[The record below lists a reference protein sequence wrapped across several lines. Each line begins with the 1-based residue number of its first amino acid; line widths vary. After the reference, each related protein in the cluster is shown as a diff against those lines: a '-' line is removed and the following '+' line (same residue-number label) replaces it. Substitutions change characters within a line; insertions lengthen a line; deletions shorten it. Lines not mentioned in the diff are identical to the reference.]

1 MEHFCELTS
10 TDAIMQAVIVASAN
24 QASDQFVTAGV
35 HYGGDSLLWVVSKRL
50 ETLISTTARPS
61 EGSVTGLPDT
71 LDQGQTAVVTATL
84 ATVSPS
90 ADLSFSIF
98 NPLGF
103 DDVFDIGKPEIE
115 IGSSFGCSET
125 ELWKPLMQ
133 RSLSGQSVGYVEYN
147 LPSAINTDAARDV
160 SKTENKIQLKFPLT
174 AMKGVDTPGQYVF
187 SVALNVGVDDVISVT
202 QDIIITETLH
212 SPTVGSGE
220 ISLGQPK
227 LLGKAYAG
235 GTAAF
240 QIDVTVP
247 AGKSFELKTSG
258 SISNA
263 QIEPRGLSII
273 STGVCSGF
281 LKEAIFDNSLES
293 NFGIIT
299 NADSSASTIELMVIM
314 DLTDAATGTISE
326 AINIDGVSAS
336 LTGTIS
342 EAPAEVGDLVG
353 TAAGLGLVFNSDLNA
368 TAIMPGFA
376 VGLRSEV
383 ILPASVL
390 SRPLTFEAYQ
400 ESEQVE
406 HIRLCRIEVER
417 VGGGHPCTLPFR
429 DPSYAET
436 HTTLY
441 KSVDTMK
448 YMDSVTANAGNTCPV
463 DVPNDPRINA
473 SLVFSFYY
481 EIPLSDSSSVSSET
495 KFVLGGGLYVDKTAL
510 WTTHR
515 EVKRVPLNTFSG
527 MEAWDVTQTL
537 IQPYMTAR
545 IINEGK
551 VWRHGI
557 LAIRFVIKINK
568 FTRGKINFALTPQP
582 ATAANSSKTSKICSL
597 KVVRIGKNFGC
608 AKSPEEYTRSH
619 VWSDGGSAR
628 STTYFEIENI
638 MNYGDTDLQS
648 NMYADDDSIEL
659 LAFIKTIP
667 PNQPPIEVRATLN
680 GQEKT
685 ILYDNFES
693 YPSEYYATDID
704 FEIISIQSDETLTS
718 APLHAAKTIAMEV
731 THPKDQLSFL
741 NIRFFSEDADFAEKI
756 TMCSLQVT
764 KVGKN
769 LPCLAEDSLKL
780 YPKNKPMWHSIYT
793 DKVAP
798 KSRITDNG
806 MEIFVDVCHFDYSRD
821 PQENKFQVE
830 FTFKPT
836 KKAKDGDIINIV
848 GAIRGTF
855 SSDFVSKTQSI
866 TLSHSVSPSNFLISN
881 SSFPEVM
888 ENTTFATPE
897 YDDGES
903 YGINNV

>member
-1 MEHFCELTS
+1 
-10 TDAIMQAVIVASAN
+10 MQAVIVASAN

-35 HYGGDSLLWVVSKRL
+35 HYGDDSLLWVVSKRL
-50 ETLISTTARPS
+50 ETLITTSGRPS

-71 LDQGQTAVVTATL
+71 LARGQAAVVTATL
-84 ATVSPS
+84 ATVNPS
-90 ADLSFSIF
+90 ADISFSIF

-125 ELWKPLMQ
+125 KLWKPLMR
-133 RSLSGQSVGYVEYN
+133 RSLSGKSVGYMEYN
-147 LPSAINTDAARDV
+147 LPSAINTDASRNV
-160 SKTENKIQLKFPLT
+160 SKTENKIQLKFSLT
-174 AMKGVDTPGQYVF
+174 ALKGVDTPGQYVF
-187 SVALNVGVDDVISVT
+187 SVALSVGIDDVISVT
-202 QDIIITETLH
+202 QDIIITESVH

-220 ISLGQPK
+220 ISLLGQPE

-240 QIDVTVP
+240 QIYVTVP

-258 SISNA
+258 SVSNG
-263 QIEPRGLSII
+263 QIKPRGLSII
-273 STGVCSGF
+273 SPGVCSGF

-299 NADSSASTIELMVIM
+299 NADSSASVIELMVVM
-314 DLTDAATGTISE
+314 ELTDAATGSISE

-336 LTGTIS
+336 MTGPIS
-342 EAPAEVGDLVG
+342 AAPAEVGDLVG
-353 TAAGLGLVFNSDLNA
+353 TATGLGLVIDVNLDAS
-368 TAIMPGFA
+368 TIMPGFA

-390 SRPLTFEAYQ
+390 SRPLTLEAYQ

-429 DPSYAET
+429 DPSFAET

-448 YMDSVTANAGNTCPV
+448 YMDSVTANVGNTCPV
-463 DVPNDPRINA
+463 GVPSDPRVNA

-481 EIPLSDSSSVSSET
+481 EIPLTDSSSVSSGT
-495 KFVLGGGLYVDKTAL
+495 KFVLGGGLYADNTAL
-510 WTTHR
+510 WTTHT
-515 EVKRVPLNTFSG
+515 EVTKLDPTTYSG
-527 MEAWDVTQTL
+527 MAAWDDSQSL

-545 IINEGK
+545 IMNEGK
-551 VWRHGI
+551 LGIMNHGI

-568 FTRGKINFALTPQP
+568 FTRGKISFALTSQD
-582 ATAANSSKTSKICSL
+582 SSRRKICAL
-597 KVVRIGKNFGC
+597 KVLKIGKNFGC
-608 AKSPEEYTRSH
+608 TKSPEEHTRSH
-619 VWSDGGSAR
+619 VWSDDGLAS
-628 STTYFEIENI
+628 STTFFEMENI

-659 LAFIKTIP
+659 VAFIKNIP
-667 PNQPPIEVRATLN
+667 TFPPLPPIEISATLN
-680 GQEKT
+680 GQQKT
-685 ILYDNFES
+685 ISYDNFHNFYS
-693 YPSEYYATDID
+693 NDIYATDIN
-704 FEIISIQSDETLTS
+704 FEIITIHSDEALAS
-718 APLHAAKTIAMEV
+718 APLHGAKTIAMEV
-731 THPKDQLSFL
+731 THPEDQLSFL
-741 NIRFFSEDADFAEKI
+741 NIRFFSDDADFAEKI

-769 LPCLAEDSLKL
+769 LPCLSQSKRNIFTSAT
-780 YPKNKPMWHSIYT
+780 NWHSEYT

-798 KSRITDNG
+798 KSQIIENGNG
-806 MEIFVDVCHFDYSRD
+806 MEIFVDICHFHYSRD
-821 PQENKFQVE
+821 PEENKFRVE

-836 KKAKDGDIINIV
+836 KKAKDGDIMNIV
-848 GAIRGTF
+848 GGIRGTF
-855 SSDFVSKTQSI
+855 SEDFVSKTQSI
-866 TLSHSVSPSNFLISN
+866 TLSDSVPPSNFLISK
-881 SSFPEVM
+881 SSFPKVM
-888 ENTTFATPE
+888 ENTTLATHE
-897 YDDGES
+897 DIKKYDEDGKEI
-903 YGINNV
+903 YGNTRGRELTN

>member
-1 MEHFCELTS
+1 M
-10 TDAIMQAVIVASAN
+10 IVASAN
-24 QASDQFVTAGV
+24 QASAQFVTAGV

-50 ETLISTTARPS
+50 ETLITTTGRPS

-71 LDQGQTAVVTATL
+71 LARGQAAVVTATL

-103 DDVFDIGKPEIE
+103 DDVFDIGKPQIE

-133 RSLSGQSVGYVEYN
+133 RSLSGKSVGYVEYN

-187 SVALNVGVDDVISVT
+187 TVALSVGIDDVISVT

-227 LLGKAYAG
+227 LLGKAFAG

-258 SISNA
+258 SISNG
-263 QIEPRGLSII
+263 QIKPRGLSII
-273 STGVCSGF
+273 SPGVCSGF

-299 NADSSASTIELMVIM
+299 NADSSASTIELMVVM
-314 DLTDAATGTISE
+314 ELTDDATGSISE

-336 LTGTIS
+336 MTGTIS
-342 EAPAEVGDLVG
+342 AAPAEVGDLVG
-353 TAAGLGLVFNSDLNA
+353 TATGLGLIFNDGLNSSV
-368 TAIMPGFA
+368 IIPGFA

-400 ESEQVE
+400 DSDQVE

-417 VGGGHPCTLPFR
+417 VGGGHPCTIPFR

-436 HTTLY
+436 QTTLY

-463 DVPNDPRINA
+463 DVPNDPRVNA

-481 EIPLSDSSSVSSET
+481 EIPLTDSSSVSSGT

-510 WTTHR
+510 WTTHI
-515 EVKRVPLNTFSG
+515 EVKKFDPTTYSG
-527 MEAWDVTQTL
+527 MVAWDDSQSL

-551 VWRHGI
+551 LWSKGI

-568 FTRGKINFALTPQP
+568 FTHGKISFSLERGGTNVR
-582 ATAANSSKTSKICSL
+582 ICSL

-608 AKSPEEYTRSH
+608 TKSPEEYTRSH
-619 VWSDGGSAR
+619 VWSYKGLSDNSAH
-628 STTYFEIENI
+628 FEMENI

-659 LAFIKTIP
+659 LAFIKQKSGNHP
-667 PNQPPIEVRATLN
+667 LPPIEISATLN
-680 GQEKT
+680 GQQKT
-685 ILYDNFES
+685 ISYDNFEQNS
-693 YPSEYYATDID
+693 YSYATDIN
-704 FEIISIQSDETLTS
+704 FEIITIHSDETLTS

-731 THPKDQLSFL
+731 THPQDQLSFL
-741 NIRFFSEDADFAEKI
+741 NIRFYSDDADFAEKI

-769 LPCLAEDSLKL
+769 LPCLSQSWNDWTETGH
-780 YPKNKPMWHSIYT
+780 NFHSYYT
-793 DKVAP
+793 DKVTP
-798 KSRITDNG
+798 KSHIIENG
-806 MEIFVDVCHFDYSRD
+806 MEIFVDICQFDYSRD
-821 PQENKFQVE
+821 PEENKFQVE

-848 GAIRGTF
+848 GGIRGTN
-855 SSDFVSKTQSI
+855 SDDFVSKTQSI
-866 TLSHSVSPSNFLISN
+866 TLSRSVSPSNFLISKT
-881 SSFPEVM
+881 SFPKVM
-888 ENTTFATPE
+888 ENTTLATLE
-897 YDDGES
+897 DIKTYDEDGEEI
-903 YGINNV
+903 YGNNDNV